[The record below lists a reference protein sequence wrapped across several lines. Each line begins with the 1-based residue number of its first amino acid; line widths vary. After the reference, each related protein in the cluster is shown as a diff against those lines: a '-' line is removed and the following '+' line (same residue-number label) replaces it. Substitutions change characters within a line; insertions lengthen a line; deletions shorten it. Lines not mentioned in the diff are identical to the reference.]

1 MLKRS
6 ADLAVVIN
14 LDYLSLPYDTC
25 RMLWLIIERTMLEA
39 GFELEGRV
47 FVARRGVDVIHRAK
61 QVMQDLEPTFQSLG
75 YSGIEAVRDFYCYER
90 ATRIDLNTAEPI
102 EVVEI
107 QDIPVSGPP
116 RLKS

>member
-39 GFELEGRV
+39 GFELDGRV
-47 FVARRGVDVIHRAK
+47 FIAKRGLDVVTRAK

-90 ATRIDLNTAEPI
+90 SSRIDLTATEPI
-102 EVVEI
+102 EVEEI
-107 QDIPVSGPP
+107 PDIPVGGTV
-116 RLKS
+116 RATH